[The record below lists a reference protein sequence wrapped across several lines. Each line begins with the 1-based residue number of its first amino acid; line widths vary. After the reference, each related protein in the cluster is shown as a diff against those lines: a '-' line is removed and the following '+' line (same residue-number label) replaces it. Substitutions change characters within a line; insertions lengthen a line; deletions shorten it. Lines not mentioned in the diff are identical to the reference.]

1 MISVNIILFSIL
13 FCILLNIFI
22 VKIISVVDY
31 EILGLHNRNSSIIKV
46 YRKIFKDKS
55 ILFRFFALGI
65 VFIIFNYIILFKI
78 FNNFSFVLIYSYL
91 KYYYLFL
98 ILYIFAFIDYIT
110 YYVYTVLSYPLI
122 IFSLLIFMLSFLQ
135 KRSLKANLET
145 IVLIA
150 FFYLM
155 IKKFKFLGEGDFDI
169 ILIISLTLGA
179 LPTIFIFYLSI
190 IMSGFIGL
198 WILMKNSFKIKNNK
212 MAFVP
217 FVFVSTFLFIILK
230 I

>member
-1 MISVNIILFSIL
+1 MQ
-13 FCILLNIFI
+13 
-22 VKIISVVDY
+22 KY
-31 EILGLHNRNSSIIKV
+31 IK
-46 YRKIFKDKS
+46 
-55 ILFRFFALGI
+55 L
-65 VFIIFNYIILFKI
+65 KI
-78 FNNFSFVLIYSYL
+78 FNNFSFILIYSYL

>member
-1 MISVNIILFSIL
+1 
-13 FCILLNIFI
+13 
-22 VKIISVVDY
+22 
-31 EILGLHNRNSSIIKV
+31 
-46 YRKIFKDKS
+46 
-55 ILFRFFALGI
+55 
-65 VFIIFNYIILFKI
+65 
-78 FNNFSFVLIYSYL
+78 
-91 KYYYLFL
+91 
-98 ILYIFAFIDYIT
+98 
-110 YYVYTVLSYPLI
+110 
-122 IFSLLIFMLSFLQ
+122 MLSFLQ

>member
-1 MISVNIILFSIL
+1 MISFNIILLSIL

-22 VKIISVVDY
+22 VKIISIVDY
-31 EILGLHNRNSSIIKV
+31 EVLGLYNRNSSIIKV